1 MKKYRATSLLLA
13 TSILLLIL
21 VWLAMGDKKPS
32 YTRGPGKSVM
42 KGVEVVYYKRESP
55 DWRAEIKEAL
65 FSRDETG
72 SELKDVS
79 IFYFKGD
86 LSLHSRQGFYDIT
99 NGQIRLSGMVNGK
112 GKGFTFKSPELL
124 YLPSED
130 ILTTSKGLVIKGKRY
145 MLSGKSGII
154 KDSQVMEVSGDVRAV
169 FY

>member
-1 MKKYRATSLLLA
+1 MKKYRAISLLLA
-13 TSILLLIL
+13 TSILLIL
-21 VWLAMGDKKPS
+21 VWLGMGDKKPS

-42 KGVEVVYYKRESP
+42 KGVEVVYYKKEKP

-65 FSRDETG
+65 FSQDESG
-72 SELKDVS
+72 SELNDVN

-86 LSLHSRQGFYDIT
+86 ISLHSKQGFYNIT
-99 NGQIRLSGMVNGK
+99 NGQIRLAGMVNGR

-130 ILTTSKGLVIKGKRY
+130 ILTTSKGLVIKGKKY
-145 MLSGKSGII
+145 MLSGRSGFI
-154 KDSQVMEVSGDVRAV
+154 KDSQVMEVNGDVRAV

>member
-1 MKKYRATSLLLA
+1 MKKYRAISLLSAIITL
-13 TSILLLIL
+13 IIL
-21 VWLAMGDKKPS
+21 VWLAMGDKRPS

-42 KGVEVVYYKRESP
+42 KGVEVVYYKKERP

-65 FSRDETG
+65 FSRDETK
-72 SELKDVS
+72 SELKDVN
-79 IFYFKGD
+79 IFYFRGD
-86 LSLHSRQGFYDIT
+86 VRLHSRQGFYDIT

-130 ILTTSKGLVIKGKRY
+130 ILATSKGLVIKGKKY
-145 MLSGKSGII
+145 MLSGRSGII
-154 KDSQVMEVSGDVRAV
+154 KDSQVMEVTGDVRAV